1 MYVAVNLMTICHEL
15 MSAAKEHL
23 TSIPVRLHVVS
34 SNNLSLCSEPI
45 IHTYV
50 AKGLIAL
57 PKY

>member
-34 SNNLSLCSEPI
+34 SNNSSLCSEPI

-57 PKY
+57 